1 MLGKIY
7 KKYGYLLL
15 ILFLVASL
23 FDMRWAIAAIICM
36 LAPVVFSVIGKGR
49 YWCGNYCPRGNFYDN
64 ILKRFS
70 GKKKTPKFLKSTGFR
85 IFMVAFIMFNFTVG
99 VYKNWGNLY
108 GIGMVFYRIIVIT
121 TIVALVLGM
130 FYNERTWCN
139 FCPMGSI
146 SAFITKIRG
155 RKVNIEVS
163 NTCVSCGLCT
173 KVCPMGISPKEY
185 KNGKVEDKDCILCK
199 QCVYKCP
206 KKSIELSK

>member
-1 MLGKIY
+1 
-7 KKYGYLLL
+7 
-15 ILFLVASL
+15 
-23 FDMRWAIAAIICM
+23 
-36 LAPVVFSVIGKGR
+36 
-49 YWCGNYCPRGNFYDN
+49 
-64 ILKRFS
+64 
-70 GKKKTPKFLKSTGFR
+70 
-85 IFMVAFIMFNFTVG
+85 
-99 VYKNWGNLY
+99 
-108 GIGMVFYRIIVIT
+108 
-121 TIVALVLGM
+121 
-130 FYNERTWCN
+130 
-139 FCPMGSI
+139 MGSI